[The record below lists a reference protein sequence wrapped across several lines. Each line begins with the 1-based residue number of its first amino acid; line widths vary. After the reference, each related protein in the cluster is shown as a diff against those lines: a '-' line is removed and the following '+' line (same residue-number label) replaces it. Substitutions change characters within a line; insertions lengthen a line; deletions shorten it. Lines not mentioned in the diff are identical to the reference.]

1 MSKQITNQ
9 IVMVRPV
16 SFYFDTETAA
26 NDFFQ
31 KNLGEKRDVVQAKAL
46 IEFDAMVDL
55 QDDALHRRQDQR
67 MVIDQQHF
75 HRQTPRAPQA
85 CPDPMVAPGGASPH
99 LAGSPPK
106 EESQPST
113 S

>member
-55 QDDALHRRQDQR
+55 LRSKAHIGQLQLQRQRLISGLSGLIAALSIGKVS
-67 MVIDQQHF
+67 MSSL
-75 HRQTPRAPQA
+75 
-85 CPDPMVAPGGASPH
+85 M
-99 LAGSPPK
+99 
-106 EESQPST
+106 
-113 S
+113 